1 MNTNAT
7 RALKGVVLGAV
18 AAALLL
24 AMPSQAFAQAKIKI
38 AIWEFENHAD
48 SYWYS
53 SKLGPAARDQI
64 DTEFSENQQ
73 LSSVFSVVERDKLNL
88 VLKEQGLA
96 TSGAVDPA
104 SAAKVGKILG
114 VKYIIIGGVD
124 KFKIDNTKG
133 AIGGFGVGGNVVQA
147 NATINLRVI
156 DTTTAER
163 IVSVAADGEI
173 KKGGGFL
180 KGTSLSRDSEWGIA
194 SETIQKTAKAVV
206 AKFVMP
212 EYIARISN
220 AATPAGGLEGK
231 VIKVEGNKAWI
242 NLGASAGLKVGDNF
256 TFFNIGDALI
266 DPDTGAKLGA
276 DEKQIG
282 SGAVSEVQ
290 DKFAIVTFTG
300 KAAAKDTVRKK

>member
-1 MNTNAT
+1 MKTNTT
-7 RALKGVVLGAV
+7 RALRGVMLVAV
-18 AAALLL
+18 AAVLLL
-24 AMPSQAFAQAKIKI
+24 AMPSRSFAQAKIKV

-48 SYWYS
+48 TYWYS
-53 SKLGPAARDQI
+53 SRLGPAARDQI

-73 LSSVFSVVERDKLNL
+73 LSSVFSVIERDKLNL
-88 VLKEQGLA
+88 VLKEQNLA
-96 TSGAVDPA
+96 TSGAVDP
-104 SAAKVGKILG
+104 STAAKVGKILG

-133 AIGGFGVGGNVVQA
+133 GIGAFGVGGNLVQA
-147 NATINLRVI
+147 DATINLRVI

-163 IVSVAADGEI
+163 IVSVSADGEV

-212 EYIARISN
+212 EYIARISD

-231 VIKVEGNKAWI
+231 IIKVDGNKAYI
-242 NLGASAGLKVGDNF
+242 NLGAAAGLKVGD
-256 TFFNIGDALI
+256 TLQHLQHRRGVDR
-266 DPDTGAKLGA
+266 PGHRR
-276 DEKQIG
+276 
-282 SGAVSEVQ
+282 
-290 DKFAIVTFTG
+290 
-300 KAAAKDTVRKK
+300 KARR

>member
-48 SYWYS
+48 SYWFS

-96 TSGAVDPA
+96 TIGAVDPA

-133 AIGGFGVGGNVVQA
+133 GIGAFGVGGNLVQA
-147 NATINLRVI
+147 DATINLRVI

-180 KGTSLSRDSEWGIA
+180 KGASLEPRFRVGHRQRDDSEDRQGRGGEVRDAA
-194 SETIQKTAKAVV
+194 STSPASRTRPRRLAASRAK
-206 AKFVMP
+206 
-212 EYIARISN
+212 
-220 AATPAGGLEGK
+220 
-231 VIKVEGNKAWI
+231 
-242 NLGASAGLKVGDNF
+242 
-256 TFFNIGDALI
+256 
-266 DPDTGAKLGA
+266 
-276 DEKQIG
+276 
-282 SGAVSEVQ
+282 
-290 DKFAIVTFTG
+290 
-300 KAAAKDTVRKK
+300 